1 MHFSFM
7 DAQLL
12 MTLISFPR
20 SLRITGDL
28 FVFWYN
34 SVDFFGPLRTLVNS
48 VIVAI
53 IHIINS
59 DGGEVLENLNE
70 LEAYRTL
77 QSLF

>member
-1 MHFSFM
+1 MHFSFI

-12 MTLISFPR
+12 MTLISFPG

-28 FVFWYN
+28 FVFWCN
-34 SVDFFGPLRTLVNS
+34 SVDFFGSLWTLVNS
-48 VIVAI
+48 VIFAI

-59 DGGEVLENLNE
+59 DGEEVLKNLNE

-77 QSLF
+77 QNLF